1 MDAIK
6 VYTRRIINELKIANE
21 QFADV
26 EIVQSNG
33 EGVLRVN
40 SLVLAALSSNLANA
54 MKDLQYH
61 DAEDLIKIIIP
72 PEEIDFNLM
81 RTFFENVVFSP
92 DENLHLDQRY
102 LDELFP
108 YLGIELSSPSS
119 IIQSQ
124 EMVHPRIPMLVPKEK
139 HQCTVCHK
147 SFNLRKL
154 LVRHILNLNQQMLDD
169 FTEKN
174 SDLILKFFSSPQR
187 NTNYI
192 LSG

>member
-26 EIVQSNG
+26 QIIHSNG
-33 EGVLRVN
+33 EGVIKMN

-54 MKDLQYH
+54 MRDLLYH
-61 DAEDLIKIIIP
+61 TEDFIKIIIP
-72 PEEIDFNLM
+72 PDEIDFNLM

-92 DENLHLDQRY
+92 DENLELDQRF

-108 YLGIELSSPSS
+108 YLGIELSPIRQHSS
-119 IIQSQ
+119 CIEQ
-124 EMVHPRIPMLVPKEK
+124 EIVQTQIPILVPKEK

-154 LVRHILNLNQQMLDD
+154 LVRHIPTFHDD
-169 FTEKN
+169 NPNKC
-174 SDLILKFFSSPQR
+174 
-187 NTNYI
+187 
-192 LSG
+192 

>member
-92 DENLHLDQRY
+92 DENLDLDQRY

-124 EMVHPRIPMLVPKEK
+124 EMVHPRIPTLVPKEK

-154 LVRHILNLNQQMLDD
+154 LVRHILYLNQQMLDD
-169 FTEKN
+169 FTEK
-174 SDLILKFFSSPQR
+174 KF
-187 NTNYI
+187 
-192 LSG
+192 